1 MNGDNATETLLS
13 ELLARPDV
21 EEDVGD
27 MAGERS
33 FRVAGREFLHVHGR
47 SVLHIHLTREEKAA
61 ALAAGEAHQHPYA
74 PRSGMVELRLAADD
88 QLPAARR
95 LATLALA
102 RTAPQAER
110 WPASA

>member
-1 MNGDNATETLLS
+1 MNPATAAETLLS
-13 ELLARPDV
+13 ELLAHPGV

-27 MAGERS
+27 MVGERS

-47 SVLHIHLTREEKAA
+47 SVLHVHLSREEKAA

-74 PRSGMVELRLAADD
+74 PRSGMVELRLNSDD

-95 LATLALA
+95 LAALALA
-102 RTAPQAER
+102 RTAAQAQR
-110 WPASA
+110 WPAPA